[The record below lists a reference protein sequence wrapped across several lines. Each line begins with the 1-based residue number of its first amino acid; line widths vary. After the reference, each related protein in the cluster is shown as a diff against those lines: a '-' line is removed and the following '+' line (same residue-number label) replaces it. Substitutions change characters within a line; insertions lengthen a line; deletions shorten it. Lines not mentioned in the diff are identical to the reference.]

1 MNVPDCQSGIFYE
14 LNLYAKVVG
23 DTCISSCL
31 NPNSIGK
38 LYINKRN

>member
-1 MNVPDCQSGIFYE
+1 MNVPNCQLGIFYE

-31 NPNSIGK
+31 NPNLVK
-38 LYINKRN
+38 NVYINERK